1 MYRAAALGDE
11 WPPIEER
18 NRCHAPAMIVRV
30 GNAPRAAGLSCQE
43 FQEHWRGEHG
53 GLAGQ
58 IEGVRG
64 YVQNH
69 AVLADGR
76 TLLPWPGFDACAEIT
91 FDSVEAMDGGFNSEY
106 YRTAVVADEQVM
118 IDKTR
123 FSLLLAERRVL
134 FDGDP
139 PADGVKLLTVICAA
153 PATDPATLRAQ
164 LADGYREAVSG
175 APILRHEQLLEAP
188 GAHAG
193 RQAAF
198 CAAIDL
204 LWFERADT
212 ALQFVGGP
220 AWDRARLSLAGLVV
234 GTERLIARPVR
245 IM

>member
-1 MYRAAALGDE
+1 
-11 WPPIEER
+11 
-18 NRCHAPAMIVRV
+18 MIVRV
-30 GNAPRAAGLSCQE
+30 GNAPRAAGLSCEE
-43 FQEHWRGEHG
+43 FQAHWRGEHG

-69 AVLADGR
+69 AVLAGGR

-91 FDSVEAMDGGFNSEY
+91 FDSVEAMDRSFDSEH
-106 YRTAVVADEQVM
+106 YRNAVVADEQVM

-123 FSLLLAERRVL
+123 FSLLLADRRVL
-134 FDGDP
+134 LDGELPDD
-139 PADGVKLLTVICAA
+139 AVKLLTVICPA
-153 PATDPATLRAQ
+153 PETDAEALRSQ

-193 RQAAF
+193 RQPAF

-204 LWFERADT
+204 LWFDRAHT
-212 ALQFVGGP
+212 AVEFVGGP
-220 AWDRARLSLAGLVV
+220 QWDRARLSLAGLVA
-234 GTERLIARPVR
+234 GTERLIAQPVR
-245 IM
+245 IV